1 MDDLMNV
8 VDWSRWQFALTA
20 MYHWLFVPLTLGL
33 SIIVGV
39 METIY
44 YRNRDAKWLAITKF
58 WMLLFGINFACGV
71 ATGIILEF
79 EFGTNWSNYSWFVGD
94 IFGAPLAIE
103 GLLAFFME
111 STFIAVMFFG
121 WNKVSPRF
129 HLSATWLTALG
140 AALSALWILV
150 ANAWMQYPV
159 GTEFDPSQMRN
170 VMSDFWAIVASPMA
184 VNKFFH
190 TVLSGWVLGGVFV
203 VGVSCWFLLKRRNI
217 ELAHKSIKIG
227 GWVGLVGI
235 VMTMWTGDGSA
246 VAVSKYQPMKLAAM
260 EGLYEG
266 KCGQEIVAFGVLN
279 PDKTVDNEENPY
291 LFDISLPYGLS
302 VLAKHDANAFVPGIN
317 DLIDGVE
324 LTADGDT
331 VKTDSYAT
339 RIAMGRKA
347 HEALRA
353 YGEAEKIGDEAAMA
367 QASATLA
374 ENFKYFGYGYFNDV
388 KEAVP
393 PIALTFYAF
402 HLMVIAGGYLLLFF
416 VVALFLVY
424 KKQQWLNN
432 KIVQWMGLLTIPVVW
447 ICSQS
452 GWITAE
458 VGRQPWIIQDL
469 MPTRAAISDITASS
483 VQITFWMFVVLFTG
497 LLVAEVCIMLKVIG
511 RRSKEE
517 LVNEK

>member
-1 MDDLMNV
+1 
-8 VDWSRWQFALTA
+8 
-20 MYHWLFVPLTLGL
+20 
-33 SIIVGV
+33 
-39 METIY
+39 
-44 YRNRDAKWLAITKF
+44 
-58 WMLLFGINFACGV
+58 
-71 ATGIILEF
+71 
-79 EFGTNWSNYSWFVGD
+79 
-94 IFGAPLAIE
+94 
-103 GLLAFFME
+103 
-111 STFIAVMFFG
+111 
-121 WNKVSPRF
+121 
-129 HLSATWLTALG
+129 
-140 AALSALWILV
+140 
-150 ANAWMQYPV
+150 
-159 GTEFDPSQMRN
+159 
-170 VMSDFWAIVASPMA
+170 
-184 VNKFFH
+184 
-190 TVLSGWVLGGVFV
+190 
-203 VGVSCWFLLKRRNI
+203 
-217 ELAHKSIKIG
+217 
-227 GWVGLVGI
+227 
-235 VMTMWTGDGSA
+235 
-246 VAVSKYQPMKLAAM
+246 
-260 EGLYEG
+260 
-266 KCGQEIVAFGVLN
+266 VAFGILN

-388 KEAVP
+388 NEAVP

-402 HLMVIAGGYLLLFF
+402 HLMVIAGGYLLLFY